1 MLKFIGILF
10 CILTFN
16 GWAQR
21 CGGELYF
28 RIYNNTERKIYP
40 ASNDTLSMNINPND
54 EDVGTGKGIDN
65 VKLPA
70 SKLKIK
76 SIKTEGNAGTA
87 SLSIIKLPYTSL
99 LFRFSTGCYTP
110 LKKISVI
117 NGKEKMILNLI
128 NIPREATIL
137 MDSIPFVKGEMTY
150 DIEKIIRENK
160 LNDYEM
166 PPKSKFYLNYSIPYN
181 LIKTE
186 TFPRSATFE
195 IKNDTL
201 YNYADSLKTIINSK
215 GKVKIHK
222 TRVTYYHNAWEMKMN
237 SNLKRKHKM
246 KVVTNLKRG
255 IWTYYYQNY
264 TLQLREREKSK
275 IQRKIHGKLR

>member
-128 NIPREATIL
+128 
-137 MDSIPFVKGEMTY
+137 
-150 DIEKIIRENK
+150 
-160 LNDYEM
+160 
-166 PPKSKFYLNYSIPYN
+166 
-181 LIKTE
+181 KTE